1 MSAFLPQQES
11 GIVAFFRKLQCQ
23 MSRTKYRYNYEY
35 LADIAV
41 LDKLH
46 WSDEPKLEWVKVVAA
61 RAGFLLKNQ
70 LHVAEDQIQRQ
81 AAHQKLKALAEAKDA
96 EVILRRVVYEVLH
109 MDGLG
114 VSDSYRAKSMSDY
127 ESIFKGI
134 PLPTV
139 ATNYRCDIEFGLK
152 RLMGANPVMIHHVS
166 KLPDKFPV
174 QEEHFKKA
182 IGALVSKIVSGSS
195 GHSTKVAL
203 HTHPDA
209 AWVTKG
215 SSDSL
220 ERAADEGRLFML
232 DYVDFVGAEQGTFPH
247 GKKYLYAPMALFV
260 SALGGGPLLPI
271 AIQCEQT
278 PSKSFPIFTPADGIA
293 WLMAKSIIDIADGN
307 YHEAGTHLGKTH
319 LVMEPFVL
327 ASLRNLAWR
336 HPLTQLLAP
345 HFEGTLA
352 INDMAWRHLI
362 ADRGAVDRLMGG
374 SIATSR
380 GLAVKTVQEMSIRDS
395 MLPMSFAA
403 RGVADQERLP
413 NYAYRDDAQ
422 LYWESISKWV
432 SDYLDIYY
440 KNDQDVQSD
449 YELKAWLIE
458 LNSKDGGRLR
468 GLPSPEELTK
478 STLTQMVTFVIY
490 TCSVQHAAVNFPQYD
505 QMSYVPNMPLAGY
518 RPAPGSTDEQ
528 LSEED
533 YFAMLPPM
541 DMVELQMNL
550 GYLLGTVHY
559 TQLGQYAKGHFKDP
573 RVKEPLERFQK
584 QLKHIGTVIQERN
597 KTRSVYETLLPQ
609 GIPQSINI

>member
-11 GIVAFFRKLQCQ
+11 SIVAFFRKLQCQ
-23 MSRTKYRYNYEY
+23 MSRTKYRYNYEHVPD
-35 LADIAV
+35 LAV

-46 WSDEPKLEWVKVVAA
+46 WSDEPKLEWLKVVAA
-61 RAGFLLKNQ
+61 RAGFLFKNQ
-70 LHVAEDQIQRQ
+70 LHVAENEIQRQ

-96 EVILRRVVYEVLH
+96 ELIFRRLIYDVLH

-114 VSDSYRAKSMSDY
+114 VCDSYHPQSTSDY
-127 ESIFKGI
+127 ESIFRGI
-134 PLPTV
+134 QLPRV
-139 ATNYRCDIEFGLK
+139 STNYRCDIEFGLK
-152 RLMGANPVMIHHVS
+152 RLMGANPIMIHHVS

-174 QEEHFKKA
+174 REEHFQKA
-182 IGALVSKIVSGSS
+182 INALVSKIVSGSK
-195 GHSTKVAL
+195 GQSTNVDL
-203 HTHPDA
+203 HTHQDT
-209 AWVTKG
+209 AWIAKG

-260 SALGGGPLLPI
+260 SAPCGGPLLPI

-293 WLMAKSIIDIADGN
+293 WLMAKTIIDIADGN

-362 ADRGAVDRLMGG
+362 ADTGAVDRLMGG

-413 NYAYRDDAQ
+413 NYAYRDDSQ

-449 YELKAWLIE
+449 FELKAWLIE

-468 GLPSPEELTK
+468 GLPSPQELTK
-478 STLTQMVTFVIY
+478 STLTQLVTFVIY

-518 RPAPGSTDEQ
+518 RPAPVSTDEQ
-528 LSEED
+528 LTEED

-573 RVKEPLERFQK
+573 RVKEPLERFQN
-584 QLKHIGTVIQERN
+584 QLKHIGGVIQERN

>member
-1 MSAFLPQQES
+1 SL
-11 GIVAFFRKLQCQ
+11 VDWFRKLQCQ
-23 MSRTKYRYNYEY
+23 MSRAKYRYSYEHVPD
-35 LADIAV
+35 LAV

-46 WSDEPKLEWVKVVAA
+46 WSDEPKLEWLKVVAA
-61 RAGFLLKNQ
+61 RGEFLFKNQ
-70 LHVAEDQIQRQ
+70 LHVAEDEIQRQ
-81 AAHQKLKALAEAKDA
+81 AAHQKLKALAEAKEA
-96 EVILRRVVYEVLH
+96 ELIFRRVIYEVLR
-109 MDGLG
+109 MEGLG
-114 VSDSYRAKSMSDY
+114 VSDSYHAKSMSDY
-127 ESIFKGI
+127 ESIFRGI
-134 PLPTV
+134 PLPRV
-139 ATNYRCDIEFGLK
+139 ANNYRCDIEFGLK

-174 QEEHFKKA
+174 QEEHFQKA
-182 IGALVSKIVSGSS
+182 ISALVSKIVSDSNGQ
-195 GHSTKVAL
+195 STKVDL
-203 HTHPDA
+203 HTHQDT
-209 AWVTKG
+209 AWIAKG

-260 SALGGGPLLPI
+260 SAPGGGPLLPI

-293 WLMAKSIIDIADGN
+293 WLMAKSIIDTADGN

-362 ADRGAVDRLMGG
+362 ADTGAVDRLMGG

-422 LYWESISKWV
+422 LYWESIFKWV
-432 SDYLDIYY
+432 SDYLDLYY

-449 YELKAWLIE
+449 FELKAWLIE

-468 GLPSPEELTK
+468 GLPSPQELTK
-478 STLTQMVTFVIY
+478 STLTQLVTFVIY

-518 RPAPGSTDEQ
+518 RPAPVSTDEQ
-528 LSEED
+528 LTEED

-559 TQLGQYAKGHFKDP
+559 TQLGQYAQGHFKDP
-573 RVKEPLERFQK
+573 RVKEPLERFQN
-584 QLKHIGTVIQERN
+584 QLKHIGRLIQERN